1 MLTVLSD
8 RFKKVTA
15 LDHSTS
21 MLDKARANLDSRY
34 PRRVRF
40 VEAEVST
47 YQDSPVDLIVLNM
60 VLHHLSSP
68 SVFFQDAARNP
79 NDQGQLLIADL
90 SPHKQD
96 WARES
101 CGDQWLGFDPADLSR
116 WSIDAGFIATKQ
128 SFLGLNNGFQ
138 IQLRLFKHPSTTS

>member
-1 MLTVLSD
+1 M
-8 RFKKVTA
+8 
-15 LDHSTS
+15 
-21 MLDKARANLDSRY
+21 
-34 PRRVRF
+34 
-40 VEAEVST
+40 EAEVSN
-47 YQDSPVDLIVLNM
+47 YLDSPVDLIVLNM

-68 SVFFQDAARNP
+68 SVFFRDAARNL

-101 CGDQWLGFDPADLSR
+101 CGDQWLGFDPTDLSR
-116 WSIDAGFIATKQ
+116 WSTDAGFIATKQ

-138 IQLRLFKHPSTTS
+138 IQLRQFRHSSTTS